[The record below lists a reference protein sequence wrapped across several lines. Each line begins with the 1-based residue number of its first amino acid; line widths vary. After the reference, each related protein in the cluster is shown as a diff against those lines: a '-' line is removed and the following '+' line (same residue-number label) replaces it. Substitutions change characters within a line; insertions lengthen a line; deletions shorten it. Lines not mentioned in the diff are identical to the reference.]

1 MINSEQHV
9 TDKNN
14 KHMKNYVIL
23 FLLSLFV
30 YSCSSD
36 DDAPT
41 MSPVET
47 TLIGKGNLYGSS
59 SQGVDQ
65 QNIVI
70 NTTTDWDNLISLL
83 DAENNVSSSFTET
96 DIDFTNFTVIVA
108 IDEVRGNGG
117 HDLAI
122 DVNSNAQNIIVTVT
136 DLIPE
141 GAATTVITQPYH
153 IVKISKN
160 TLPVIFE

>member
-1 MINSEQHV
+1 
-9 TDKNN
+9 
-14 KHMKNYVIL
+14 MKNYAIL
-23 FLLSLFV
+23 FMLSLFIC
-30 YSCSSD
+30 SCSSD
-36 DDAPT
+36 DSEPT
-41 MSPVET
+41 VSSIET
-47 TLIGKGNLYGSS
+47 SLIGKGSLYGGS

-70 NTTTDWDNLISLL
+70 NTTADWNNLISLF
-83 DAENNVSSSFTET
+83 DAANDVSSSFTET
-96 DIDFTNFTVIVA
+96 DIDFTNFTVIAA

-122 DVNSNAQNIIVTVT
+122 DINSNSQNIIVTVT

-141 GAATTVITQPYH
+141 GNATTVITQPYH
-153 IVKISKN
+153 IVKIPKN